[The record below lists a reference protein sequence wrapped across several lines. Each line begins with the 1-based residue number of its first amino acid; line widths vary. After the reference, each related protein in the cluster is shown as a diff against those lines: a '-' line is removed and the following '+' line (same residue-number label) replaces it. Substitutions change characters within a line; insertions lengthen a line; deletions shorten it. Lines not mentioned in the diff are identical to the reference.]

1 MCADRSK
8 LLIIGVT
15 FNGESSSLA
24 HKTLLQVRLIW
35 VFPKIGGTTP
45 KSSILLGFSII
56 NHPFWGTPIFLET
69 PIFRS
74 KHIGKPPTG
83 SFLFDLMHT
92 CEPNERD
99 DRILFISFPGC
110 SIRNP
115 FHDSFYIPDNWAA
128 SSLIYP
134 KTTRFRFGAVG
145 IPIFSN
151 FEPFYLFKARVTWLP
166 RANCNFQMELVIG
179 SRCKWPK
186 IDG

>member
-1 MCADRSK
+1 MGVSK
-8 LLIIGVT
+8 NRGYHPQIIHFT
-15 FNGESSSLA
+15 
-24 HKTLLQVRLIW
+24 R
-35 VFPKIGGTTP
+35 VFHYKP
-45 KSSILLGFSII
+45 SILGYTYFFGNTHIPI
-56 NHPFWGTPIFLET
+56 QTYRKTPHWE
-69 PIFRS
+69 
-74 KHIGKPPTG
+74 
-83 SFLFDLMHT
+83 FLFDLMHT

-166 RANCNFQMELVIG
+166 QANCNFQMELVIG